1 MTNII
6 SFDELHLAS
15 IIAREVRVDEEIAIL
30 QLKKMDNWGKL
41 SWRDEF
47 LLNYLI
53 YNKDN
58 YITPLLT
65 TYAKNS
71 RIRDY

>member
-1 MTNII
+1 MTNSI
-6 SFDELHLAS
+6 SFDELHLTS
-15 IIAREVRVDEEIAIL
+15 IIAREARVDEEIAIL

>member
-1 MTNII
+1 MTNTI
-6 SFDELHLAS
+6 SFDELHLNS
-15 IIAREVRVDEEIAIL
+15 IIAREARVDEEIAIL